1 MTWLI
6 QKIQKINHV
15 GPDGIVRKEVEYMAL
30 AGSFTKHG
38 SLEVKVHHTRCVLCT
53 VTSNKDDRLVTQ

>member
-1 MTWLI
+1 M
-6 QKIQKINHV
+6 